1 MKNIHVLL
9 LVIIFSSCTEPKYEQ
24 IGQEIIDGKVSATKS
39 GKTASYGS
47 PAFLPKIWVQNAT
60 ETKEVEI
67 PFEFEGRWKVGDS
80 CLLIIEKYKEN
91 ESK

>member
-9 LVIIFSSCTEPKYEQ
+9 ILITLFSSCTEPKYTHV
-24 IGQEIIDGKVSATKS
+24 GQEIIDGKVSAVKEGIKGSRS
-39 GKTASYGS
+39 GVTS
-47 PAFLPKIWVQNAT
+47 PKIWVQNAT

-67 PFEFEGRWKVGDS
+67 PFEYEKRWKVGDN
-80 CLLIIEKYKEN
+80 CLLIIEIYKEN